1 LAALIAT
8 ALRLP
13 ARRETGSESKMG
25 EEIVGEYIL
34 VRDIH

>member
-1 LAALIAT
+1 LAALIAMT
-8 ALRLP
+8 LRLP
-13 ARRETGSESKMG
+13 ARSKSKKD